1 MTNRE
6 ELLERIT
13 NAAQIELTPVNQDG
27 MNLPDI
33 DQRLKMLEEETARLI
48 KESAGDITRYQEQFR
63 MVMNEAAEL
72 KEQKK
77 KLLEQQEDQKDSF
90 NKVCS
95 IVSDLQ
101 SAPSQL
107 TEWDE
112 SMIRQLVGNGNGAE

>member
-1 MTNRE
+1 
-6 ELLERIT
+6 
-13 NAAQIELTPVNQDG
+13 
-27 MNLPDI
+27 
-33 DQRLKMLEEETARLI
+33 
-48 KESAGDITRYQEQFR
+48 
-63 MVMNEAAEL
+63 MNEAAEL

-101 SAPSQL
+101 SAPSKL

-112 SMIRQLVGNGNGAE
+112 SMIRQLVETVTVLNKATIRVALIGGEEIEQEVENS